1 MGLSYTE
8 ELVSEY
14 YRHKTI
20 NDTEV
25 PQYFISERVQFK
37 KGKSSGF
44 SDIDVLAIGTDEICI
59 IQTKA
64 FAVFK
69 STVKESIEAT
79 IEYFTLAEE
88 FVKQRYSINGKKITK
103 IFVAD
108 YGLSENFK
116 SQLLKE
122 DIEPIRMKDIFIKYL
137 KLKNEVKELRNEV
150 SEKELENKNREAE
163 IDSLEKKN
171 PAKIERTARE
181 KYGMMKKG
189 EKIIK
194 VEEK

>member
-1 MGLSYTE
+1 M
-8 ELVSEY
+8 
-14 YRHKTI
+14 
-20 NDTEV
+20 
-25 PQYFISERVQFK
+25 FK
-37 KGKSSGF
+37 KNKIIRYIFLLTVLIGLGFLIFNESG
-44 SDIDVLAIGTDEICI
+44 
-59 IQTKA
+59 
-64 FAVFK
+64 
-69 STVKESIEAT
+69 
-79 IEYFTLAEE
+79 
-88 FVKQRYSINGKKITK
+88 
-103 IFVAD
+103 
-108 YGLSENFK
+108 
-116 SQLLKE
+116 
-122 DIEPIRMKDIFIKYL
+122 FIKYL